1 MCKDVKLT
9 HYVLSNTAHI
19 IKMTAV
25 DTMCTYTVVKYYVH
39 MQLPCKFASIMAT

>member
-19 IKMTAV
+19 VKMTAV
-25 DTMCTYTVVKYYVH
+25 DTMYQCVLTMYVH